1 MSTDTVVNGVVEEP
15 KEPVEEQKEVVEELE
30 RATTSPSS
38 GGSWFDLV
46 TVEKTLFVA
55 GFMFVVLLWRRR

>member
-1 MSTDTVVNGVVEEP
+1 MSTDVSVNDIVERP
-15 KEPVEEQKEVVEELE
+15 KEQKTMVINPV
-30 RATTSPSS
+30 S